1 MVLEAAGFRV
11 EAELPQSLLPKH
23 RIEPTAAY
31 QGGTAKLE
39 EKAALSHSLHA
50 SVRLWL
56 FSIPPSCPGPWL
68 SSI

>member
-11 EAELPQSLLPKH
+11 GAELPQSLLPKH